1 MTKPRVKWAVDKEV
15 YSRLLLMKLHAAI
28 AFLKSNFAIS
38 DRSHI
43 LIAFDLVIS
52 VLASNNLIVIIKK
65 EKSYLFL

>member
-1 MTKPRVKWAVDKEV
+1 
-15 YSRLLLMKLHAAI
+15 MKLHAAI

-65 EKSYLFL
+65 EKSHLFL

>member
-65 EKSYLFL
+65 EKSHLFL